1 MSFTKYFRTISLA
14 VSLTILVG
22 CNKSAAP
29 ESQVSV
35 VATVGSVSI
44 TVDDLKERFD
54 KLAASSKKSIAE
66 DETRQKR
73 FLNDEIRKEVLIQEA
88 IDKGMM
94 EDAKVQ
100 DVIRKTLLTKMTNE
114 AVRQMKSTP
123 EPTDEQIEK
132 YYKENIRDYVHPE
145 EYRFKYVRIPFNE
158 SNKPKMKLLAEKVKA
173 FAKDSKTL
181 DRGLKLAKVTSY
193 ESQDSGYVDK
203 VLALTLLGPRG
214 QNEMWKTKRKGVI
227 PVVEV
232 NGAYIVAQRYGKKAS
247 KNESLADARKRIEG
261 KIKLLERQRIFK
273 EYVDNTPTGRKV
285 VILEENLPTLSKRLN

>member
-1 MSFTKYFRTISLA
+1 
-14 VSLTILVG
+14 
-22 CNKSAAP
+22 
-29 ESQVSV
+29 
-35 VATVGSVSI
+35 
-44 TVDDLKERFD
+44 
-54 KLAASSKKSIAE
+54 
-66 DETRQKR
+66 
-73 FLNDEIRKEVLIQEA
+73 
-88 IDKGMM
+88 
-94 EDAKVQ
+94 
-100 DVIRKTLLTKMTNE
+100 
-114 AVRQMKSTP
+114 
-123 EPTDEQIEK
+123 
-132 YYKENIRDYVHPE
+132 
-145 EYRFKYVRIPFNE
+145 
-158 SNKPKMKLLAEKVKA
+158 MKLLAEKVKA